1 MNGFASRW
9 IKLSINSLDRYA
21 SALGISVPAF
31 PALSSAPW
39 SPRTAESAPSQLK
52 LSRRVSVSY
61 LGCRENC
68 GPFHIC
74 SIPPCWM
81 KWDLPR
87 HFVCTWKDLRSAAES
102 RSIWKSPR
110 TSGGCQATWKR
121 PSFELCRSAS
131 QTFTVTR
138 EVRLRKSRRTS
149 PPGSGGP
156 GQRHASREAKSD
168 GIGFQAR
175 SWNPGNGREG
185 SAATGNLSITS
196 GAQGTVIVVKLPVA
210 SNSSVGA

>member
-87 HFVCTWKDLRSAAES
+87 HFVSLG
-102 RSIWKSPR
+102 KS
-110 TSGGCQATWKR
+110 GCENR
-121 PSFELCRSAS
+121 
-131 QTFTVTR
+131 
-138 EVRLRKSRRTS
+138 
-149 PPGSGGP
+149 
-156 GQRHASREAKSD
+156 
-168 GIGFQAR
+168 
-175 SWNPGNGREG
+175 
-185 SAATGNLSITS
+185 
-196 GAQGTVIVVKLPVA
+196 GAQVLLEVADRGKGMPPEKQKAMASGSKLG
-210 SNSSVGA
+210 VGIRGMGERVRQLRAT